1 MAGNGKAHKQAPV
14 GVLANTRLSPAE
26 SHDIIRQRLGH
37 MAGQWDLRA
46 ADIPRLT
53 RCMRTSTYAPGE
65 IILPRGVRG
74 DCLGLVVRGYVAVH
88 AGERAAT
95 RLVVILL
102 PGSTFGEMM
111 LAQGHAS
118 NATLQAL
125 TRCEIRFLRRADLQA
140 LRDERV
146 TERKVATL
154 WRLVSASALL
164 LLAVLA
170 LILALG
176 LPASREVLAVVP
188 MSIGQWCGEQEVDA
202 CTWQAWQVAANLAPG
217 NPNPYLALG
226 AFHYAR
232 GDVESALPAFEKAL
246 SLAPDLPEAYN
257 NLGLIY
263 AQQGEHEQ
271 AIAAFRRA
279 LELEP
284 GIATAEHNLGASLQ
298 ATHNYDEAVGHYQT
312 SLALGGPQ
320 VITLLNLAIA
330 YLEAGQPGDAEIV
343 AHEALRLAPDMA
355 PGYTVLGASALE
367 AGQPELALSEL
378 QRAVDLDAGYGQ
390 AHFYMGLAYKGLGQ
404 PEQAIAAFEEALVHA
419 QDDVTR
425 TRIRRHLSELY
436 AQQERG
442 RYP

>member
-14 GVLANTRLSPAE
+14 GVLAHTRLSPAE
-26 SHDIIRQRLGH
+26 SHDIIRQRLGR
-37 MAGQWDLRA
+37 MAGQWDLEA
-46 ADIPRLT
+46 ADIHRLT
-53 RCMRTSTYAPGE
+53 RRMQTLTYAPGE

-74 DCLGLVVRGYVAVH
+74 DCLGLVVRGQVAVH
-88 AGERAAT
+88 TGDRGAT

-125 TRCEIRFLRRADLQA
+125 TRCEIRFLRRADLQV
-140 LRDERV
+140 LRDERH
-146 TERKVATL
+146 TERQVATL
-154 WRLVSASALL
+154 WRLVGVFASL
-164 LLAVLA
+164 LLAVLG
-170 LILALG
+170 LVLALD
-176 LPASREVLAVVP
+176 LPATSQALAVVP
-188 MSIGQWCGEQEVDA
+188 MSIGQWCSDREYDT
-202 CTWQAWQVAANLAPG
+202 CTWQAWQVAANLAPDD
-217 NPNPYLALG
+217 PNPYLALG
-226 AFHYAR
+226 SFYYAR
-232 GDVESALPAFEKAL
+232 GDAESAMQAFSKAL
-246 SLAPDLPEAYN
+246 DLAPDLPEAYN

-271 AIAAFRRA
+271 AIAAFRTA

-284 GIATAEHNLGASLQ
+284 GVATTEHNLGASLQ
-298 ATHNYDEAVGHYQT
+298 ATHNYTEAVGHYQT

-320 VITLLNLAIA
+320 ISTLLNMAIA
-330 YLEAGQPGDAEIV
+330 YYEAGQPQDAEIA
-343 AHEALRLAPDMA
+343 AHEALRLTPDQAPA
-355 PGYTVLGASALE
+355 YTVLGAAALD

-390 AHFYMGLAYKGLGQ
+390 AYFYLGLAHKSLNQ
-404 PEQAIAAFEEALVHA
+404 PTEAIAAFEQALVHA
-419 QDDVTR
+419 EDEVTR

-436 AQQERG
+436 AQQEQG

>member
-1 MAGNGKAHKQAPV
+1 MAGNGKGHKQAPV
-14 GVLANTRLSPAE
+14 GALANSRLSPAE
-26 SHDIIRQRLGH
+26 GHEIIRQRLGR

-46 ADIPRLT
+46 ADIHRLT
-53 RCMRTSTYAPGE
+53 RSMRTSTYAPGE

-74 DCLGLVVRGYVAVH
+74 DCLGLVVRGHVAVH
-88 AGERAAT
+88 AGERGAT

-140 LRDERV
+140 LRDERA

-154 WRLVSASALL
+154 WRLVSASSLL

-170 LILALG
+170 LILALS

-188 MSIGQWCGEQEVDA
+188 MSIGQWCSEHEVGA

-217 NPNPYLALG
+217 NPNPHLALG
-226 AFHYAR
+226 AFHFAR
-232 GDVESALPAFEKAL
+232 GDTQAATQAFEKAL
-246 SLAPDLPEAYN
+246 SLSPDLPEAYN

-263 AQQGEHEQ
+263 AQQGKHEQ
-271 AIAAFRRA
+271 AIAAFHRA

-284 GIATAEHNLGASLQ
+284 GIAATEHNLGASLQ
-298 ATHNYDEAVGHYQT
+298 ATHNYEEAVGHYQT
-312 SLALGGPQ
+312 SLALAGPQ

-330 YLEAGQPGDAEIV
+330 YYETGQPGDAEIA
-343 AHEALRLAPDMA
+343 AHEALRLAPELA
-355 PGYTVLGASALE
+355 PAYTVLGASALE
-367 AGQPELALSEL
+367 AGQPELALAEL
-378 QRAVDLDAGYGQ
+378 QRAIALDAGYGQ
-390 AHFYMGLAYKGLGQ
+390 AYFYMGLAYKALNQ

-436 AQQERG
+436 VQQERG